1 MKPLRVTLIG
11 LALVLA
17 LIPEFTRYLAEHR
30 LYWATSLF
38 RSAIVQGKATT
49 DHEEL
54 LETVVTSA
62 TDSAASLPG
71 DSRPWILAGSARLF
85 AGRPAEAL
93 ALYRLALNLG
103 GERAEIDLN
112 LGRAYDLLGNQSAA
126 SAAILRA
133 AWVSPAIISSLPNEV
148 QEPVRAVLAL
158 NSERL
163 RAHRLS
169 APPPLPAAEKN

>member
-1 MKPLRVTLIG
+1 MRSCLRRWSHRRR
-11 LALVLA
+11 
-17 LIPEFTRYLAEHR
+17 TR
-30 LYWATSLF
+30 
-38 RSAIVQGKATT
+38 
-49 DHEEL
+49 
-54 LETVVTSA
+54 
-62 TDSAASLPG
+62 
-71 DSRPWILAGSARLF
+71 ARVF